1 MVALVDGGAA
11 RAAGRLG
18 PGETAS
24 GGGGGEA
31 DHVRRLHRHAPADHQ
46 CTSTLVKH
54 IKAPVHLVSFPL
66 PPYSLLAS
74 RRTYLSGIASLPG
87 SGVPSSIPD
96 ALVSDRCVRSPLGVS
111 LSAIPNG
118 SVPWIHRAL
127 FRLLA
132 ADCRVAD
139 AIRSQ
144 VWELVRSFD
153 QPQRYKPFVSR
164 CIVRGDQLEI
174 GSLREVNVKTGL
186 PATTSTERLEQ
197 LDDDEHIL
205 GVKFVGG
212 DFSSCP
218 CTLITFLHMPC
229 STCALLAWLLLLQ
242 YYPLFFFLEN
252 CYHFASLQ
260 GSRRI
265 ASMNYSSII
274 TVHPESIDGR
284 PGTLVIESF
293 VVDVPDGNTKDETCY
308 FVEAVIKC
316 NLTSLAEVSERLAVQ
331 SPTSP
336 LEH

>member
-1 MVALVDGGAA
+1 MRSSPIDVASSAQLF
-11 RAAGRLG
+11 
-18 PGETAS
+18 AS
-24 GGGGGEA
+24 SMIG
-31 DHVRRLHRHAPADHQ
+31 
-46 CTSTLVKH
+46 
-54 IKAPVHLVSFPL
+54 
-66 PPYSLLAS
+66 
-74 RRTYLSGIASLPG
+74 
-87 SGVPSSIPD
+87 
-96 ALVSDRCVRSPLGVS
+96 
-111 LSAIPNG
+111 
-118 SVPWIHRAL
+118 
-127 FRLLA
+127 
-132 ADCRVAD
+132 AD
-139 AIRSQ
+139 AAIDRSQ

-212 DFSSCP
+212 D
-218 CTLITFLHMPC
+218 HR
-229 STCALLAWLLLLQ
+229 LQ
-242 YYPLFFFLEN
+242 
-252 CYHFASLQ
+252 
-260 GSRRI
+260 
-265 ASMNYSSII
+265 NYSSII

-293 VVDVPDGNTKDETCY
+293 VVDVPEGNTKDETCY

>member
-1 MVALVDGGAA
+1 MVGLVGGGAA
-11 RAAGRLG
+11 ARGAGRLG
-18 PGETAS
+18 LGAGDPAAVAS
-24 GGGGGEA
+24 AGGEA

-46 CTSTLVKH
+46 CSSTLVKH
-54 IKAPVHLVSFPL
+54 IKAPVHL
-66 PPYSLLAS
+66 
-74 RRTYLSGIASLPG
+74 
-87 SGVPSSIPD
+87 
-96 ALVSDRCVRSPLGVS
+96 
-111 LSAIPNG
+111 
-118 SVPWIHRAL
+118 
-127 FRLLA
+127 
-132 ADCRVAD
+132 
-139 AIRSQ
+139 

-164 CIVRGDQLEI
+164 CVVVGDQLEI
-174 GSLREVNVKTGL
+174 GSLREVNVRTGL

-212 DFSSCP
+212 D
-218 CTLITFLHMPC
+218 HR
-229 STCALLAWLLLLQ
+229 LQ
-242 YYPLFFFLEN
+242 
-252 CYHFASLQ
+252 
-260 GSRRI
+260 
-265 ASMNYSSII
+265 NYSSIV

-293 VVDVPDGNTKDETCY
+293 VVDVPEGNTKDETCY